1 MDEREFLLLI
11 RQALL
16 LMVDAIERK
25 LNMQRTAQL
34 RRASACEN
42 GEA

>member
-1 MDEREFLLLI
+1 MTGAEDKSFWMLI

-25 LNMQRTAQL
+25 WGINPRTSQL
-34 RRASACEN
+34 RKIAKS
-42 GEA
+42 